1 MQRIEDSCYW
11 LATRADRAARPALA
25 GEQRARVAVVGAG
38 FTGLW
43 AAHHLLSLDPSLD
56 VAVVEQE
63 VAGFGASGRNA
74 GIVSACLDHTHALAV
89 THFGRAEAARLA
101 AVGRANY
108 QALAA
113 FAADCGFVGAG
124 QLHVAL
130 SDEHVEDGAH
140 AVAVAREL
148 GLEGFRTLDAAETRR
163 RLDSP
168 LYRGAYHAPDA
179 GTLDPVRL
187 VEKLRRD
194 VEARGARVFER
205 SPVTRIQG
213 ATVETAAGR
222 LTADRVVLATDAW
235 SHHLFPAL
243 LHRYIPLYDY
253 ILVSEPLTGA
263 QRAAIGWA
271 GREGVT
277 DGRAFFNYYRLT
289 GDDRILWGTSEAAYL
304 APNRVDPGCDHS
316 TFHEQSLH
324 ESFRRTFPQL
334 AGLAFPYSW
343 GGPIAS
349 TTRLTPFFGD
359 LNDRRVHYAL
369 GYTGHG
375 IGSTRLAGLIL
386 AHQVLG
392 TTDPLLSL
400 AMVTRKPFPMPP
412 EPLRSPAIRAVTRS
426 LRDLDEGRGKSVLL
440 RVLDAL
446 GIGFSS

>member
-1 MQRIEDSCYW
+1 MQPIEESCYW
-11 LATRADRAARPALA
+11 LATRADRAPRPVLA
-25 GEQRARVAVVGAG
+25 GAQRARIAVVGAG

-43 AAHHLLSLDPSLD
+43 AARHLLELEPGLDL
-56 VAVVEQE
+56 AVVEQS

-74 GIVSACLDHTHALAV
+74 GIVSACLDHTHALAIV
-89 THFGRAEAARLA
+89 HFGRAEAARLA
-101 AVGRANY
+101 QVGLANY
-108 QALAA
+108 RALAEY
-113 FAADCGFVGAG
+113 AADCGFVGSG

-130 SDEHVEDGAH
+130 SDEHLEDGAH
-140 AVAVAREL
+140 AVAVAGEL
-148 GLEGFRTLDAAETRR
+148 GLPGFRTLTAEETRR

-168 LYRGAYHAPDA
+168 LYRGAYLAPDA
-179 GTLDPVRL
+179 GTVDPIRL

-194 VEARGARVFER
+194 VEARGGRVYER
-205 SPVTRIQG
+205 SPVTRVDG
-213 ATVETAAGR
+213 ATVHAGEGQ

-235 SHHLFPAL
+235 SRDLFPEL

-253 ILVSEPLTGA
+253 IVVSERLTPA
-263 QRAAIGWA
+263 QRASIGWA

-289 GDDRILWGTSEAAYL
+289 DDERILWGTSEAAYH
-304 APNRVDPGCDHS
+304 APNRVDASCDRS
-316 TFHEQSLH
+316 IVHERSLL
-324 ESFRRTFPQL
+324 ESFRRHFPQL
-334 AGLAFPYSW
+334 ADLAFPYAW

-359 LNDRRVHYAL
+359 LNGRRVHYAL

-392 TTDPLLSL
+392 TSDPLQSL

-412 EPLRSPAIRAVTRS
+412 EPFRTPAIRAVTRG
-426 LRDLDEGRGKSVLL
+426 LRDLDDGRGKSVLL
-440 RVLDAL
+440 RILDAL